1 MKKDKDKKVILYIM
15 LFVVG
20 LLSFTLQLFVF
31 EAPDGFIGF
40 ILCLVS
46 IYLIIG
52 SIIKL
57 CRLSEKFKNS
67 ILGIIDLLFWIP

>member
-1 MKKDKDKKVILYIM
+1 MKKQTKINLCVILLILG
-15 LFVVG
+15 LF
-20 LLSFTLQLFVF
+20 SFILQVFVF
-31 EAPDGFIGF
+31 EAPDGILGF

-57 CRLSEKFKNS
+57 CQLSTKIKNT
-67 ILGIIDLLFWIP
+67 IFDALDLLFFIR